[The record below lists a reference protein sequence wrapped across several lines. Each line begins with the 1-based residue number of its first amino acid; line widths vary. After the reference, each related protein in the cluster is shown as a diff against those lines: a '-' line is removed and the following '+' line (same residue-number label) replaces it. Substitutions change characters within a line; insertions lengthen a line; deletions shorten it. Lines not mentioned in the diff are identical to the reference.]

1 MQVRDNT
8 TRTFFAELYVTKLEK
23 KQARSYKVI
32 TLTSSFLTAL
42 KWQALE
48 DFLCCLSKTNIL
60 NLFCFEGNM

>member
-32 TLTSSFLTAL
+32 TLTSSLVV
-42 KWQALE
+42 KWQAVE
-48 DFLCCLSKTNIL
+48 DVLLLFGQIALSKKENSEFV
-60 NLFCFEGNM
+60 LF